1 MIAVTDQ
8 VIDPRAVEAA
18 VTRPGAGALCSFQ
31 GLVRDH
37 NIGRT
42 VRYLEYEAYPEMAEA
57 AMRRIAEQVA
67 ERWPEARAALV
78 HRVGRLEI
86 GEASVVIAVSSPHR
100 AEAFA
105 ACRWAIDTLKTTVPV
120 WKKEVFAGGE
130 AWVEGVAVS
139 PLELGPFGPSTDRD
153 PEA

>member
-1 MIAVTDQ
+1 MIAITDQ

-18 VTRPGAGALCSFQ
+18 VARPDAGALCTFQ
-31 GLVRDH
+31 GLVRNH

-42 VRYLEYEAYPEMAEA
+42 VHYLEYEAYPEMAEA
-57 AMRRIAEQVA
+57 AMRRIAEQGA

-86 GEASVVIAVSSPHR
+86 GEASVVIAISSPHR
-100 AEAFA
+100 AEAFE
-105 ACRWAIDTLKTTVPV
+105 ACRWAIDTLKTSVPV
-120 WKKEVFAGGE
+120 WKKEVFVGGE

-139 PLELGPFGPSTDRD
+139 PLDPGPFGSRPGED
-153 PEA
+153 A